1 MFPLIAQWLIIIIVI
16 GCLLKPGYLSGGDS
30 LQPPEAILWISAVFF
45 ANLVKNV
52 LIFTSCLSHTFVMRH
67 VYVHKNINSLRR
79 SGTCELIV
87 CVREIQ
93 TSSETTC
100 ITTVLASVSD
110 VLWDTSSLPGTYFFA
125 WCHWC
130 GVCRNEQSRSKH
142 FSRVLKVTR
151 VLKLQRARLGS
162 RESKLK
168 PLRRN
173 ETAVSRPAS
182 SNDLSWLLADVNARF
197 SRDKVQSTL
206 TCF

>member
-1 MFPLIAQWLIIIIVI
+1 MFW
-16 GCLLKPGYLSGGDS
+16 DS
-30 LQPPEAILWISAVFF
+30 HRVSA
-45 ANLVKNV
+45 
-52 LIFTSCLSHTFVMRH
+52 TFVMRH

-87 CVREIQ
+87 CVWVRERFRHVQ
-93 TSSETTC
+93 KPCNS
-100 ITTVLASVSD
+100 ITTVLAWVCD

-130 GVCRNEQSRSKH
+130 SVCRNERSRSKH
-142 FSRVLKVTR
+142 FSHVLKVTR

-173 ETAVSRPAS
+173 ETVVSRPAS
-182 SNDLSWLLADVNARF
+182 SSDLSWLLAEVNARF